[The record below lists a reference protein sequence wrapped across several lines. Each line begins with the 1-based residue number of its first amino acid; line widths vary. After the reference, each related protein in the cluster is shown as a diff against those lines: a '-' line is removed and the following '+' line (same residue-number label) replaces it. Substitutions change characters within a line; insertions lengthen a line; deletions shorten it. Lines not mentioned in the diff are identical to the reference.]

1 MSDETMSP
9 ETAPETEA
17 TPAGDG
23 APEPVFK
30 EDRTLVERYVNNVT
44 GRLGAGAWLTKTLRK
59 VKQFV

>member
-23 APEPVFK
+23 VHPSECAGMQAHPP
-30 EDRTLVERYVNNVT
+30 LVSLC
-44 GRLGAGAWLTKTLRK
+44 GRA
-59 VKQFV
+59 